1 MGRSAI
7 VAILSLLALPLP
19 AHAQSDSDSDSALH
33 HAAHE
38 GNLAAVEHALGQGTD
53 PNLLTSRG
61 VTPLTLAIHG
71 GHAAIVARLLDA
83 GVICSLGSDD
93 PLLFGPD
100 LVDEFILCWNEMGL
114 NDTQLAAMAR
124 HSFEHSGAPET
135 LKTTGLAAI
144 DAWLWDEG

>member
-83 GVICSLGSDD
+83 GAVPAEAAAVVAHLPEHLVAPVRRVDGRLEAALPPLRAEGHDARGDGVATPAATVSNASD
-93 PLLFGPD
+93 PKHP
-100 LVDEFILCWNEMGL
+100 
-114 NDTQLAAMAR
+114 R
-124 HSFEHSGAPET
+124 
-135 LKTTGLAAI
+135 
-144 DAWLWDEG
+144 